1 MPSLSIES
9 NGRLENTAIYIN
21 GMQIGGVKEILLSL
35 DEDGTFDAVIQYLG
49 TDKEVYTKQLF
60 RDTLSNLKTVPPSYT
75 EAEAERLQLQLLTIE
90 SEGGIETTD
99 VLINDEYE
107 EGIVNIFLHIKSATQ
122 NKKGISSVF
131 GKKEQIE
138 TETFKAQITYRNE
151 DETLETEE
159 IF

>member
-35 DEDGTFDAVIQYLG
+35 DEDGTLDAVIQYLG
-49 TDKEVYTKQLF
+49 TDNEIYTKQIF
-60 RDTLSNLKTVPPSYT
+60 RDSLNNLKTVPPSYT
-75 EAEAERLQLQLLTIE
+75 DAEAESLQLQLLTIE
-90 SEGGIETTD
+90 SEGDIETTD

-107 EGIVNIFLHIKSATQ
+107 EGIVNVFIHIKSAQ

-131 GKKEQIE
+131 GKKEQLE